1 MDMTYTRREMFAGLA
16 ASPLALAGTSYK
28 PKLATQTVIWAQQFG
43 QRKITTVD
51 GLEEAFASTHKAGY
65 HRVELMGTWV
75 QGEALAKTQALS
87 KKYKIAC
94 PICYNGGVMHEQG
107 AAEKTIATTLEVATG
122 LKSVGGEIISFNPS
136 PKPKGALKTDD
147 ELALQAR
154 HINLLGKQLQSRG
167 MKLFV
172 HHHDP
177 EMKEGAREWRHL
189 LRNTDPKLMW
199 VCMDTDWVMRG
210 GQDVLGLLKECQG
223 RLGSMHLRNSRDNVW
238 LESLD
243 SGQVDY
249 PGVAAYLKQ
258 NGFTGYLV
266 VELYYAK
273 ETKVTRTV
281 EENLRLSRLYA
292 EKTFGV
298 KA

>member
-1 MDMTYTRREMFAGLA
+1 MTYTRRDLLAGLA
-16 ASPLALAGTSYK
+16 ASPLALAGAPYK

-43 QRKITTVD
+43 QRKIATVD
-51 GLEEAFASTHKAGY
+51 GLEEAFASTQKAGY
-65 HRVELMGTWV
+65 HSVELMGGWV
-75 QGEALAKTQALS
+75 QGETLARTDALS

-94 PICYNGGVMHEQG
+94 PIAYNGGVMHEEA
-107 AAEKTIATTLEVATG
+107 AAEKTIATTLEVAGG

-147 ELALQAR
+147 ELAIQAR
-154 HINLLGKQLQSRG
+154 AVNLLGQCLQSRG
-167 MKLFV
+167 MKLYV

-189 LRNTDPKLMW
+189 LRNTDPKLMS

-210 GQDVLGLLKECQG
+210 GQNVLELLEECRG
-223 RLGSMHLRNSRDNVW
+223 RLGSLHLRNSRDNVW

-243 SGQVDY
+243 AGQVDY
-249 PGVAAYLKQ
+249 PAVAAWLKQ

-273 ETKVTRTV
+273 ETKVTRSV

-292 EKTFGV
+292 EKIFKV

>member
-1 MDMTYTRREMFAGLA
+1 MTYTRREMFAGLA
-16 ASPLALAGTSYK
+16 ASPLALAKASYM

-43 QRKITTVD
+43 QRKIATVD
-51 GLEEAFASTHKAGY
+51 GLEEAFASTLKAGY

-75 QGEALAKTQALS
+75 QGEALAKTQALA

-154 HINLLGKQLQSRG
+154 NVNLLGKQLQSRG

-249 PGVAAYLKQ
+249 PAVAAYLKQ

-273 ETKVTRTV
+273 ETKVTRSV

-292 EKTFGV
+292 EKTFAV

>member
-1 MDMTYTRREMFAGLA
+1 MTHTRRELLVGLA
-16 ASPLALAGTSYK
+16 SAPLALAKATYK

-43 QRKITTVD
+43 KRKIATVD
-51 GLEEAFASTHKAGY
+51 GLDEAFASIHKAGY
-65 HRVELMGTWV
+65 HTIELMNTWL
-75 QGEALAKTQALS
+75 QGPALAKTRELS
-87 KKYKIAC
+87 QKYKIAC
-94 PICYNGGVMHEQG
+94 PIVYNGGVMHEQAG
-107 AAEKTIATTLEVATG
+107 AEKTIAGTLELADAHKT
-122 LKSVGGEIISFNPS
+122 VGGTIISFNPS
-136 PKPKGALKTDD
+136 PKPKGAPKTDE
-147 ELALQAR
+147 ELAIQAR
-154 HINLLGKQLQSRG
+154 NVNLLGKQLQARG
-167 MKLFV
+167 LKLVV

-177 EMKEGAREWRHL
+177 EMKDGAREWRHL

-210 GQDVLGLLKECQG
+210 GQDVLALLKECQG
-223 RLGSMHLRNSRDNVW
+223 RLGSMHLRNSRDGVW

-243 SGQVDY
+243 AGQVDY
-249 PGVAAYLKQ
+249 PAVASYLKQ

-273 ETKVTRTV
+273 ETTVTRTV

-292 EKTFGV
+292 EKVFGV